1 MTGTLQGRDVHRI
14 SVASSEGCRRNRAN
28 SSGSDMSRETAHLWS
43 QAKRA
48 NAFIKERQSE
58 MNELVADLQ
67 MMISKAGIR
76 R

>member
-1 MTGTLQGRDVHRI
+1 MCTVFLSLRLKDVGATERI
-14 SVASSEGCRRNRAN
+14 VQVVTCLGKLLI
-28 SSGSDMSRETAHLWS
+28 LWS